1 MFWTV
6 TLSILQGCSQ
16 AVKLF
21 FLTLLFALP
30 LGLVVAF
37 GSMSKWAPFRALVY
51 RQQEARGFARW
62 LSQLRPLSAL
72 TNVIVWV
79 IRGTPLILQLI
90 IIFYGPGTWFG
101 ANPWNAF
108 RDGRMTA
115 CCIAFII
122 NYACYFSVIYR
133 GGIEGVPAGQREAG
147 EVLGLTKR
155 QIFFKITLLQMVKR
169 IIPPMSNEIITLV
182 KDTSLARTIA
192 IIEITMAG
200 EAFMKSKGITWPLFY
215 TGVFYLAFVGLLT
228 LLFSFI
234 ERKLSYF
241 K

>member
-37 GSMSKWAPFRALVY
+37 GSMSKWAPFRALAY

-62 LSQLRPLSAL
+62 L
-72 TNVIVWV
+72 
-79 IRGTPLILQLI
+79 
-90 IIFYGPGTWFG
+90 
-101 ANPWNAF
+101 AF
-108 RDGRMTA
+108 QDGRMTA